1 MIASRLSSFV
11 AWMNRHSNRSHG
23 VRSVMRNS
31 KPLKLTSSSKE
42 PYAPISDALQ
52 MPIALYEALNL
63 TRKIKTDEGAKLTA
77 LINSFIEV
85 ILDDHDAIMKLE
97 NLVANEYRMAF
108 LPPEKFSDFESGE
121 SAATL
126 AQLIG

>member
-1 MIASRLSSFV
+1 MTASRRSSSG
-11 AWMNRHSNRSHG
+11 ALMNKHSNRLHG
-23 VRSVMRNS
+23 ARNVMRSS

-63 TRKIKTDEGAKLTA
+63 ARKIKTDEGAKLAA

-85 ILDDHDAIMKLE
+85 VLDDPDAIMKLE
-97 NLVANEYRMAF
+97 NLTANGYRMAF
-108 LPPEKFSDFESGE
+108 LPPERIADFETGE
-121 SAATL
+121 SVASL
-126 AQLIG
+126 A